1 MKKKTQSP
9 YKPSAQKLIAA
20 ALLSAALLCGL
31 HAAPALAETAD
42 NSAVSAPVVTTET
55 TATAEN
61 TSPTATE
68 SSQPASPAAP
78 TTTTPTTNP
87 TPAAPTENTTPTPQ
101 SSGWRQEN
109 GQFHYY
115 KEDGTLVTSQWI
127 KDDSGWH
134 YVDAAGN
141 AAKGWYTT
149 PNGKTWYFDPSQDA
163 YPAFVGAHLID
174 GKAYFFDEGYGLVTK
189 GWVHHQDG
197 TWSYIGSDG
206 SFHSDWKQLP
216 NGKWFYFDTEDPFHR
231 MKVGVVQLSSGTFYV
246 DESAGMTSNSWVHL
260 PNGGWAWAQSS
271 GAFASGW
278 FNTPNGKTW
287 YFDPSDS
294 QHPAAIGETQIN
306 NKYYY
311 FDEGYGLRRNGW
323 VHRTDNS
330 WSWADTDGTFHSEW
344 KQLPNGKWFYFDPE
358 DPHHRLSVGVIKISS
373 GTYNIDVNAGMT
385 SNDWVQLPTR
395 EWAWAQSSGA
405 FASGWFNTPNGKT
418 WYFDSTK
425 LGNPAYIGEHS
436 INGKDYYF
444 DEGYGLIRNS
454 WVTLTNGIKRWAG
467 PDGALTGRLSPDG
480 IFTADNGTQPTGTV
494 KLPGLTLHIGSD
506 HKVKTGWVKENGKD
520 YYYLNDGS
528 AASDWVNIQGTYYYF
543 NTNGEKQTG
552 WVHLKSGWYYL
563 DADGKM
569 RTGWIKDNGK
579 DYYLDS
585 NGTMVTGYTTW
596 GGKLYWAGADG
607 AMEEQPCYYPDM
619 YRYAQNYYSAT
630 NWLIQIDTTGNRFAV
645 YRGSHGNWV
654 VWYEWQCTTGA
665 PGMWTPHG
673 QFTVGNKGLYFGSGY
688 RCWYYTTIS
697 GEYLIHS
704 ILYHADGYTVRDGR
718 LGYNGSHGCVR
729 LATENAKWV
738 YDNIPYGTK
747 IVIW

>member
-1 MKKKTQSP
+1 MKKKTCLSS
-9 YKPSAQKLIAA
+9 KPSMQKLIVVAS
-20 ALLSAALLCGL
+20 LSAALLCGYQVR
-31 HAAPALAETAD
+31 PALAETTD
-42 NSAVSAPVVTTET
+42 TSTTTTPVVTTET
-55 TATAEN
+55 TSTSEN
-61 TSPTATE
+61 ASPTATE
-68 SSQPASPAAP
+68 NSQPASPAAP
-78 TTTTPTTNP
+78 ASPATPTTNQ
-87 TPAAPTENTTPTPQ
+87 TPAAPTENTSPTPQ

-115 KEDGTLVTSQWI
+115 KEDGILVTSQWI

-134 YVDAAGN
+134 YVDASGN

-149 PNGKTWYFDPSQDA
+149 PNGKTWYFDPSQNA
-163 YPAFVGAHLID
+163 YPAFVGAHVID

-197 TWSYIGSDG
+197 TRSYIDSDG

-246 DESAGMTSNSWVHL
+246 DENAGMTSKNWVRL

-287 YFDPSDS
+287 YFDPSDP

-323 VHRTDNS
+323 VHRTDDS

-344 KQLPNGKWFYFDPE
+344 KQLPNGKWFYFDSE

-373 GTYNIDVNAGMT
+373 GTYNIDVDAGMT
-385 SNDWVQLPTR
+385 SNGWVQLPTR

-454 WVTLTNGIKRWAG
+454 WVTLTNGVKRWAG
-467 PDGALTGRLSPDG
+467 PDGMLTGRLSPNG

-563 DADGKM
+563 GADGKM
-569 RTGWIKDNGK
+569 RTII
-579 DYYLDS
+579 
-585 NGTMVTGYTTW
+585 
-596 GGKLYWAGADG
+596 
-607 AMEEQPCYYPDM
+607 
-619 YRYAQNYYSAT
+619 
-630 NWLIQIDTTGNRFAV
+630 LI
-645 YRGSHGNWV
+645 
-654 VWYEWQCTTGA
+654 
-665 PGMWTPHG
+665 P
-673 QFTVGNKGLYFGSGY
+673 
-688 RCWYYTTIS
+688 
-697 GEYLIHS
+697 
-704 ILYHADGYTVRDGR
+704 
-718 LGYNGSHGCVR
+718 
-729 LATENAKWV
+729 TELW
-738 YDNIPYGTK
+738 
-747 IVIW
+747 

>member
-20 ALLSAALLCGL
+20 ASLSAALLCGL

-42 NSAVSAPVVTTET
+42 TSAVSAPVVTTET

-101 SSGWRQEN
+101 SSRWRQEN

-206 SFHSDWKQLP
+206 SFLSDWKQLP
-216 NGKWFYFDTEDPFHR
+216 NGKWFYFDTEDPLHR

-246 DESAGMTSNSWVHL
+246 DESTGMTSNSWVHL
-260 PNGGWAWAQSS
+260 PNGG
-271 GAFASGW
+271 
-278 FNTPNGKTW
+278 
-287 YFDPSDS
+287 
-294 QHPAAIGETQIN
+294 
-306 NKYYY
+306 
-311 FDEGYGLRRNGW
+311 
-323 VHRTDNS
+323 
-330 WSWADTDGTFHSEW
+330 
-344 KQLPNGKWFYFDPE
+344 
-358 DPHHRLSVGVIKISS
+358 
-373 GTYNIDVNAGMT
+373 
-385 SNDWVQLPTR
+385 
-395 EWAWAQSSGA
+395 WAWAQSSGA

-454 WVTLTNGIKRWAG
+454 WVTLTNGVKRWAG
-467 PDGALTGRLSPDG
+467 PDGMLTGRLSPNG

-563 DADGKM
+563 GADGKM

-596 GGKLYWAGADG
+596 GGKLYWSGADG

-673 QFTVGNKGLYFGSGY
+673 QFTVGNKGLYFGSGF

-704 ILYHADGYTVRDGR
+704 ILYNSDGYTVRDGR

>member
-20 ALLSAALLCGL
+20 ASLSAALLCGL

-42 NSAVSAPVVTTET
+42 TSAVSAPVVTTET

-101 SSGWRQEN
+101 SSRWRQEN

-206 SFHSDWKQLP
+206 SFLSDWKQLP
-216 NGKWFYFDTEDPFHR
+216 NGKWFYFDTEDPLHR

-246 DESAGMTSNSWVHL
+246 DESTGMTSNSWVHL
-260 PNGGWAWAQSS
+260 PNGG
-271 GAFASGW
+271 
-278 FNTPNGKTW
+278 
-287 YFDPSDS
+287 
-294 QHPAAIGETQIN
+294 
-306 NKYYY
+306 
-311 FDEGYGLRRNGW
+311 
-323 VHRTDNS
+323 
-330 WSWADTDGTFHSEW
+330 
-344 KQLPNGKWFYFDPE
+344 
-358 DPHHRLSVGVIKISS
+358 
-373 GTYNIDVNAGMT
+373 
-385 SNDWVQLPTR
+385 
-395 EWAWAQSSGA
+395 WAWAQSSGA

-454 WVTLTNGIKRWAG
+454 WVTLTNGVKRWAG
-467 PDGALTGRLSPDG
+467 PDGMLTGRLSPNG

-563 DADGKM
+563 GADGKM

-596 GGKLYWAGADG
+596 GGKLYWSGADG

-704 ILYHADGYTVRDGR
+704 ILYNSDGYTVRDGR

-729 LATENAKWV
+729 LATENAKQV

>member
-20 ALLSAALLCGL
+20 ASLSAALLCGL

-42 NSAVSAPVVTTET
+42 TSAVSAPVVTTET

-101 SSGWRQEN
+101 SSRWRQEN

-206 SFHSDWKQLP
+206 SFLSDWKQLP
-216 NGKWFYFDTEDPFHR
+216 NGKWFYFDTEDPLHR

-246 DESAGMTSNSWVHL
+246 DESTGMTSNSWVHL
-260 PNGGWAWAQSS
+260 PNGG
-271 GAFASGW
+271 
-278 FNTPNGKTW
+278 
-287 YFDPSDS
+287 
-294 QHPAAIGETQIN
+294 
-306 NKYYY
+306 
-311 FDEGYGLRRNGW
+311 
-323 VHRTDNS
+323 
-330 WSWADTDGTFHSEW
+330 
-344 KQLPNGKWFYFDPE
+344 
-358 DPHHRLSVGVIKISS
+358 
-373 GTYNIDVNAGMT
+373 
-385 SNDWVQLPTR
+385 
-395 EWAWAQSSGA
+395 WAWAQSSGA

-454 WVTLTNGIKRWAG
+454 WVTLTNGVKRWAG
-467 PDGALTGRLSPDG
+467 PDGMLTGRLSPNG

-563 DADGKM
+563 GADGKM

-673 QFTVGNKGLYFGSGY
+673 QFTVGNKGLYFGSGF

>member
-20 ALLSAALLCGL
+20 ASLSAALLCGL

-42 NSAVSAPVVTTET
+42 TSAVSAPVVTTET

-101 SSGWRQEN
+101 SSRWRQEN

-206 SFHSDWKQLP
+206 SFLSDWKQLP
-216 NGKWFYFDTEDPFHR
+216 NGKWFYFDTEDPLHR

-246 DESAGMTSNSWVHL
+246 DESTGMTSNSWVHL
-260 PNGGWAWAQSS
+260 PNGG
-271 GAFASGW
+271 
-278 FNTPNGKTW
+278 
-287 YFDPSDS
+287 
-294 QHPAAIGETQIN
+294 
-306 NKYYY
+306 
-311 FDEGYGLRRNGW
+311 
-323 VHRTDNS
+323 
-330 WSWADTDGTFHSEW
+330 
-344 KQLPNGKWFYFDPE
+344 
-358 DPHHRLSVGVIKISS
+358 
-373 GTYNIDVNAGMT
+373 
-385 SNDWVQLPTR
+385 
-395 EWAWAQSSGA
+395 WAWAQSSGA

-454 WVTLTNGIKRWAG
+454 WVTLTNGVKRWAG
-467 PDGALTGRLSPDG
+467 PDGMLTGRLSPNG

-563 DADGKM
+563 GADGKM

-596 GGKLYWAGADG
+596 GGKLYWSDADG

-704 ILYHADGYTVRDGR
+704 ILYNSDGYTVRDGR